1 MNCRE
6 FRRKHVGYVD
16 DVLPAVEMVAMRRH
30 AASCAGCASLDVRI
44 RRSLL
49 VIRNLP
55 RIQPSPDFY
64 SKLVDRL
71 QAAPAQ
77 PSVRSG
83 PIVTLSMVAAAAVAA
98 AIYFGMINGRQPVS
112 QSGDAARLVAASQL
126 PMTPQPITE
135 ANPVTPASAGV
146 PLWPAMFMVG
156 ELPMHLA
163 SVELGESSVAR

>member
-6 FRRKHVGYVD
+6 FSRKHVGYVD

-30 AASCAGCASLDVRI
+30 AASCAVCASLDVRI

-71 QAAPAQ
+71 QTAPAQ

-112 QSGDAARLVAASQL
+112 QSGDAARFGGGGQL
-126 PMTPQPITE
+126 S
-135 ANPVTPASAGV
+135 VTP
-146 PLWPAMFMVG
+146 PTNPAAKPG
-156 ELPMHLA
+156 T
-163 SVELGESSVAR
+163 